1 MRSMRQGNR
10 TVANVGEDI
19 WEKLDELE
27 KKILTYMTN
36 RGAVRRHVIEEYTE
50 KSSKTITTRLN
61 HMMEL
66 GIVKANGSKYD
77 PNRTYEACNLV
88 K

>member
-1 MRSMRQGNR
+1 
-10 TVANVGEDI
+10 
-19 WEKLDELE
+19 
-27 KKILTYMTN
+27 MTN

-61 HMMEL
+61 HMIEL
-66 GIVKANGSKYD
+66 GIVKANGNKYD